1 MNRDSGWD
9 LEDFYCGLF
18 SEKCLTSQNLN
29 MSEQTAVIAEAS
41 NGWTL
46 GQKSP
51 SGKRITNACLCSFR
65 PNLREIGNDPEEEI
79 LHFVEITPAN
89 TWGLIHQ
96 EPNVCFELATDC
108 REKRASL

>member
-29 MSEQTAVIAEAS
+29 MSEQTAVIAEAG
-41 NGWTL
+41 NGW
-46 GQKSP
+46 
-51 SGKRITNACLCSFR
+51 TNACLCSFR